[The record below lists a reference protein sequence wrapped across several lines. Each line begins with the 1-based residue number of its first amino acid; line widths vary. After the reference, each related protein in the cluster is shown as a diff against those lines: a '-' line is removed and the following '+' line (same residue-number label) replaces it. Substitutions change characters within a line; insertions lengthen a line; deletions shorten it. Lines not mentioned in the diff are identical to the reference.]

1 MPVGGD
7 GRTGH
12 VLVTQQPNEDV
23 TMATSDSATHADEQQ
38 SDQHQGHG
46 GQSYLRFAAMIATAV
61 LVMFGLKYTSTY
73 SLSHVWFS
81 ETRAWMALIMAG
93 AMAIVML
100 GFMLGMYKKTRVNA
114 GIVIGSIL
122 LMAGSLFF
130 LRSQATVDDSDY
142 MEAMIPHHSIAI
154 LTSERAQIED
164 VRVRKLANEIAVAQR
179 KEIKEMEWLIADIE
193 QNGLVTT
200 PEGAQQRPVPHFTGE
215 IDPQGGE
222 VTQPQDESPLED

>member
-1 MPVGGD
+1 MSTTNPPSAT
-7 GRTGH
+7 TGH
-12 VLVTQQPNEDV
+12 SSTD
-23 TMATSDSATHADEQQ
+23 H
-38 SDQHQGHG
+38 DQGP
-46 GQSYLRFAAMIATAV
+46 SYLRFAAMIATSV

-73 SLSHVWFS
+73 ALSHVWFS
-81 ETRAWMALIMAG
+81 ETRAWMALMMGG

-100 GFMLGMYKKTRVNA
+100 LFMLGMYRNTRINA

-130 LRSQATVDDSDY
+130 VRSQVTVDDADY
-142 MEAMIPHHSIAI
+142 MEAMIPHHSIAV

-164 VRVRKLANEIAVAQR
+164 VRVRKLANEIIVAQR

-193 QNGLVTT
+193 ENGPATT
-200 PEGAQQRPVPHFTGE
+200 PEEAAQRPLPKFTGE
-215 IDPQGGE
+215 VDPAGGE